1 MPDNP
6 SKPARVDVFISS
18 TIIDLP
24 AYREAVS
31 DAIISLGLHPSGLE
45 RWPVGGKNSVE
56 LCKRMVEE
64 AEIYIGVY
72 AHRYGWRPEGDGTR
86 SITEMEYDWAG
97 EVKRDGKPIP
107 RLCFIVKDNYP
118 WPSDEIEIEA
128 NIDLKR
134 FKAKVKANHAGF
146 FTTPDDLK
154 AQVLLALADHAHRHG
169 LRTLNPYLRWL
180 HEQSKKSGL
189 LHVLTPRDVGANG
202 DTGTVTVDQV
212 YTPLDTRQ
220 TVYRTKDGKLLLSNP
235 NPEAAELKREGEELE
250 QSPLTAM
257 EAADLMPRLV
267 LLGDPGSGKSTFV
280 GYLALSL
287 SGALL
292 DHDSEWYGHLQTQG
306 WSHGEKL
313 PILVTLRDFA
323 QDVKDEK
330 GSAAQIYDH
339 IERELR
345 KWNLAE
351 AFPALQ
357 TALDDGRAMV
367 MFDGLDEVPSEKRE
381 LVRDAVT
388 HFMTRCHEGN
398 RYIITCRILSY
409 TNPEWH
415 IRGTTSQTIAPFDQY
430 KIQHFVRAWY
440 TALTTVRDIDPQT
453 AQARV
458 NDLSTALNDPKLL
471 NVSENPMLL
480 TVMVIVHNHTGALP
494 RESARLYQECVRLLM
509 LKWRPHAAT
518 ALQDELGVREDELYR
533 ILYQIAFE
541 AHSQQADREGTAD
554 ISEAD
559 VVKIAADM
567 LNGDLNK
574 AKLFCE
580 YVENRAGLLYG
591 RGSAGRWRV
600 FTFPHRTFQEYLA
613 GCYVANNTF
622 WDFAPELARKLGW
635 REALLLATGHLVF
648 NQQRIDVP
656 MLAIDGMVAEDA
668 ETEDDWRA
676 VWLAGEMLALV
687 GVNAAKNDKRGK
699 RLLKRVPEQLVAL
712 IEGRHLPPVER
723 AGAGRALGVLGD
735 LRLGVGVTTIED
747 ADSLIPDI
755 VWCEIPAGPFLMGSD
770 KDKDPN
776 ADDDETPQREV
787 NIPYTYWMAKYPV
800 TYAQYEPFVNSDGY
814 TNRDYWTDAGWEW
827 KGDKT
832 HPEAYWYDPQ
842 WHIANHPVVGVTW
855 YEAYAYTRW
864 LNALHQ
870 TDPASPL
877 LPLAMRDKNPQD
889 SEGMEG
895 EGYEIRLSTETEW
908 EKAVRGTDG
917 LIFPYGN
924 VGDLNKGNYDETG
937 LGRTSAVG
945 LFPDD
950 ASPYGVQDASGN
962 VLDWLLV
969 KWRENFSEAEDNDS
983 TEEFIQELRGGFWLG
998 SLIAARSA
1006 NRIHEHSSSWFNDT
1020 GFRVCAVPITTDH

>member
-1 MPDNP
+1 MPDNSP
-6 SKPARVDVFISS
+6 KSPRVDVFISS

-24 AYREAVS
+24 EYRDAVR

-45 RWPVGGKNSVE
+45 HWPVGGENSVE
-56 LCKRMVEE
+56 LCKRMVED

-72 AHRYGWRPEGDGTR
+72 AHRYGWRSDGDGAK

-118 WPSDEIEIEA
+118 WPTDQVEIEA
-128 NIDLKR
+128 NADLKR
-134 FKAKVKANHAGF
+134 FKAKVRANQVGF
-146 FTTPDDLK
+146 FTTSDDLK
-154 AQVLLALADHAHRHG
+154 AQVVLALTAYVQNQG
-169 LRTLNPYLRWL
+169 GRTLTPYLRWL

-189 LHVLTPRDVGANG
+189 LHVLTPRDASAKG
-202 DTGTVTVDQV
+202 DAGMVTVDQV

-220 TVYRTKDGKLLLSNP
+220 KLHRIKDGKFLLEKP
-235 NPEAAELKREGEELE
+235 NPSAADIERVEL
-250 QSPLTAM
+250 STVTAM
-257 EAADLMPRLV
+257 EAADVWPRLV

-280 GYLALSL
+280 GYLALCL

-292 DHDSEWYGHLQTQG
+292 DQDSEWLGHLQSQG
-306 WSHGEKL
+306 WSQDIKL

-323 QDVKDEK
+323 QDVHEDK
-330 GSAAQIYDH
+330 GNAAQIYDH
-339 IERELR
+339 FERELR
-345 KWNLAE
+345 KWKLDE
-351 AFPALQ
+351 AFPALLA
-357 TALDDGRAMV
+357 ALDDGRALV

-388 HFMTRCHEGN
+388 DFMTRCHKGN
-398 RYIITCRILSY
+398 RYIITCRVLSY

-415 IRGTTSQTIAPFDQY
+415 IRGTTSQTIAPFDQD

-440 TALTTVRDIDPQT
+440 TALTTVRDIDPET

-458 NDLSTALNDPKLL
+458 NDLTTALNDPKLQ

-533 ILYQIAFE
+533 ILYQIAYE

-559 VVKIAADM
+559 VIKISADA

-622 WDFAPELARKLGW
+622 WDFAPELARQPGW

-656 MLAIDGMVAEDA
+656 MLAIDEMVREDA
-668 ETEDDWRA
+668 EIEDDWRA
-676 VWLAGEMLALV
+676 VWLAGDMLALV
-687 GVNAAKNDKRGK
+687 GVNAARNDRRGK
-699 RLLKRVPEQLVAL
+699 RLLKTIPQKLVEL
-712 IEGRHLPPVER
+712 IEGGHLPPVER
-723 AGAGRALGVLGD
+723 AGAGRALGHLGD
-735 LRLGVGVTTIED
+735 PRPGVGVIEV
-747 ADSLIPDI
+747 ARGGVSVIPDI
-755 VWCEIPAGPFLMGSD
+755 VWCEVPAGPFLMGSD
-770 KDKDPN
+770 KGTDPMAREKD
-776 ADDDETPQREV
+776 TPQHIAD
-787 NIPYTYWMAKYPV
+787 IPHTYWTAKYPV
-800 TYAQYEPFVNSDGY
+800 TYAQYEPFVNGDGY

-832 HPEAYWYDPQ
+832 HPEAYWRDPQ
-842 WHIANHPVVGVTW
+842 WHIANHPVIGVTW
-855 YEAYAYTRW
+855 YESYAYTRW
-864 LNALHQ
+864 LNALSQ
-870 TDPASPL
+870 TDLKSLMLPSASTEL
-877 LPLAMRDKNPQD
+877 NA
-889 SEGMEG
+889 S
-895 EGYEIRLSTETEW
+895 YEIRLPTETEW
-908 EKAVRGTDG
+908 EKAARGIDG
-917 LIFPYGN
+917 RIYPYGN
-924 VGDLNKGNYDETG
+924 TFDPSRGNVWETEIR
-937 LGRTSAVG
+937 RTSAVG
-945 LFPDD
+945 LFHGAELLRGLLDM
-950 ASPYGVQDASGN
+950 SGN
-962 VLDWLLV
+962 VWEWCLTL
-969 KWRENFSEAEDNDS
+969 WRGSYEEQEDNS
-983 TEEFIQELRGGFWLG
+983 PEGSGVRVARGGAYYNDNLH
-998 SLIAARSA
+998 SRAAHRA
-1006 NRIHEHSSSWFNDT
+1006 NDEPNIPSDSQ
-1020 GFRVCAVPITTDH
+1020 GFRVVLVCLSLDSEAKRKTL